1 MLFFGMNFVTF
12 QGIEVELYQPDNIFV
27 WSVKIRGLRHTIWE
41 GQLFVVKVVLV
52 LKKLQDFS
60 GN

>member
-41 GQLFVVKVVLV
+41 GQLFVVKVVPRIEEASA
-52 LKKLQDFS
+52 F
-60 GN
+60 